1 MRRAP
6 QSRRSSARHTAGD
19 LPDLDR
25 VVSGGEAAGPRKA
38 PMVEPPL
45 DRDVLEQELE
55 ELMR

>member
-1 MRRAP
+1 MEKKEPHAVPLRPHEQQQRP
-6 QSRRSSARHTAGD
+6 
-19 LPDLDR
+19 
-25 VVSGGEAAGPRKA
+25 AAGPGKA